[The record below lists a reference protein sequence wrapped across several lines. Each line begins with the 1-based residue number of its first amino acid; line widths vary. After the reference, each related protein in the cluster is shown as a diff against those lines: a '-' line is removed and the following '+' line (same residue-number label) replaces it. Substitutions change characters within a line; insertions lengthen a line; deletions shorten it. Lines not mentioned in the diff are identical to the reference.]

1 MHAKFVDFTRRE
13 AAEFRDVKYFI
24 ERYGAFLSFTPQQ
37 LDVLHDDFVEYQ
49 LLENSDISH
58 EAWKEAKE
66 NVEDNEGAEE
76 EKQPFIHM
84 DKILAFLANKK

>member
-13 AAEFRDVKYFI
+13 AAEFRDVDFI

-37 LDVLHDDFVEYQ
+37 LDLLHDEFVEYQ
-49 LLENSDISH
+49 LLEDSDIPL
-58 EAWKEAKE
+58 EVWKEAKE
-66 NVEDNEGAEE
+66 NVEENEGAEE

-84 DKILAFLANKK
+84 DKI